1 MNEDGLKQP
10 VRAAPHRL
18 STQQFLFGLVAA
30 VLIPLLAFTAFLLVR
45 YSVTERERYER
56 EAAQIARHVALV
68 IDSELKGFIALLQG
82 LATSTA
88 LARGDLA
95 QFHGEA
101 TRLVAGRDQII
112 VLRDLGAR
120 QILNT
125 RRPFGEALPP
135 AVPLSPA
142 DQEAF
147 AAGRPTISDVYASPI
162 SAEARIAVAIPVT
175 ASGSPP
181 YILAITVPT
190 SSIRDALRPAVPP
203 GAWIIGIG
211 DRAGTFVTRSARHE
225 EVTGKPGVPDYLAKA
240 VGGSGTLTS
249 YNFEGTALLAGYY
262 RSDFSGWLY
271 AANIPQK
278 QVEGPVWQ
286 SLAVFATLGTGAL
299 TLSVFLAYLFGKR
312 FTAAT
317 TGLAQRAAALGAGR
331 PVTPLSTRVAE
342 LALVGDT
349 LVSAAG
355 AIEERTREL
364 QSVLS
369 RVPAIVSFTYDPE
382 ARQVIRNRFS
392 AQVLRLPETEP
403 GSLSPSVLD
412 APHVRMLKDGSP
424 LSRTELPLS
433 RAMRGERVEDE
444 EYTYAFTDG
453 TSRTLLTSATALRD
467 ERGTIVGAVAASLD
481 ITERK
486 RMEEQRRLLIN
497 ELNHR
502 VKNTLATVQSIVM
515 HTLRG
520 TDAKMDV
527 RKALVDRIIALSR
540 VHDVLTRENWAGAEL
555 REIIDN
561 LSNPYA
567 GGHRFIVNGP
577 AVRLPPSLALTLA
590 LSFHELVTNAAK
602 YGALSNERGA
612 VTISWQIVDA
622 PGEPLLKLRW
632 EEQDGPPVQPPDR
645 SGFGSELIRRSLA
658 AEAGGAVTID
668 YAATGVV
675 CVMETPIPRGT
686 KSPGN
691 GVSAH

>member
-1 MNEDGLKQP
+1 MTKDGSER
-10 VRAAPHRL
+10 RAAPRRF

-30 VLIPLLAFTAFLLVR
+30 VLIPLLAFTAFLLTR
-45 YSVTERERYER
+45 YSFTERARYER

-68 IDSELKGFIALLQG
+68 IDSELKGFVALLQG

-88 LARGDLA
+88 LARGDFA

-112 VLRDLGAR
+112 VLRDLSAR

-125 RRPFGEALPP
+125 QRPFGTALPP
-135 AVPLSPA
+135 AVPLPAA
-142 DQEAF
+142 DQAAF
-147 AAGRPTISDVYASPI
+147 AAGQPVISDVYASPI
-162 SAEARIAVAIPVT
+162 SGEARIAVALPIMDGGAPAYV
-175 ASGSPP
+175 
-181 YILAITVPT
+181 LAITVPT
-190 SSIRDALRPAVPP
+190 SRIRDALLPAVP
-203 GAWIIGIG
+203 ADWIVGVG
-211 DRAGTFVTRSARHE
+211 DRTGAFVTRSARHE
-225 EVTGKPGVPDYLAKA
+225 EVTGKPGVPDYVAKA
-240 VGGSGTLTS
+240 VGRSGTFTS

-271 AANIPQK
+271 AANIPQQ
-278 QVEGPVWQ
+278 QVEAPLWQ
-286 SLAVFATLGTGAL
+286 SLAVFAALDTGAL
-299 TLSVFLAYLFGKR
+299 TVSVFLAYLFGKG

-317 TGLAQRAAALGAGR
+317 TGLAQRAAALGEGR
-331 PVTPLSTRVAE
+331 PVTPITTRVAE

-382 ARQVIRNRFS
+382 ARQVVRNRFS

-403 GSLSPSVLD
+403 GSFSPSVLD
-412 APHVRMLKDGSP
+412 APHVRMLKDGQP
-424 LSRTELPLS
+424 LSRDELPLS

-444 EYTYAFTDG
+444 EYTYAFIDG

-520 TDAKMDV
+520 PDLKLDA
-527 RKALVDRIIALSR
+527 RKTLVDRIIALAQ
-540 VHDVLTRENWAGAEL
+540 VHDVLTRENWEGAEL
-555 REIIDN
+555 REIVAN
-561 LSNPYA
+561 VSNPFAA
-567 GGHRFIVNGP
+567 GRFAVTGP
-577 AVRLPPSLALTLA
+577 DVRLPPGLASTFALA
-590 LSFHELVTNAAK
+590 FHELATNAAK
-602 YGALSNERGA
+602 YGALSDDHGT
-612 VTISWQIVDA
+612 VTVSWQITES
-622 PGEPLLKLRW
+622 PGEPVLEVRW
-632 EEQDGPPVQPPDR
+632 KEHDGPPVRPPDR

-658 AEAGGAVTID
+658 AEAGGAVTLD
-668 YAATGVV
+668 YAADGLV
-675 CVMETPIPRGT
+675 CVMQTPIPRA
-686 KSPGN
+686 K
-691 GVSAH
+691 VSTG

>member
-1 MNEDGLKQP
+1 MNKDGSERP

-18 STQQFLFGLVAA
+18 STQRFLFGLVAA
-30 VLIPLLAFTAFLLVR
+30 VLIPLLAFTAFLLTR
-45 YSVTERERYER
+45 YSVTEHERYER

-88 LARGDLA
+88 LARGDFA

-112 VLRDLGAR
+112 VLRDPGAR

-125 RRPFGEALPP
+125 QRPFGESLPP
-135 AVPLSPA
+135 AVPLSAA
-142 DQEAF
+142 DQAAF
-147 AAGRPTISDVYASPI
+147 AAGRPIISDVYASPI
-162 SAEARIAVAIPVT
+162 SGEARIAVAVPVM
-175 ASGSPP
+175 ASGSP
-181 YILAITVPT
+181 YILAITTP
-190 SSIRDALRPAVPP
+190 SSAIRDALLPAVPA

-211 DRAGTFVTRSARHE
+211 DRAGTFVTRSTRHE

-240 VGGSGTLTS
+240 VGRSGTFTS
-249 YNFEGTALLAGYY
+249 YNFEGTALLAAYY

-278 QVEGPVWQ
+278 QVEAPLWQ
-286 SLAVFATLGTGAL
+286 SLFVFAILGTAAL
-299 TLSVFLAYLFGKR
+299 TLSVLLAYLFGR
-312 FTAAT
+312 GFTAAT
-317 TGLAQRAAALGAGR
+317 TGLAQRAAALGQGR
-331 PVTPLSTRVAE
+331 PVTPIATRVAE

-349 LVSAAG
+349 LVAAAG

-392 AQVLRLPETEP
+392 AQLLRLPETEP
-403 GSLSPSVLD
+403 GSFSPSVLD
-412 APHVRMLKDGSP
+412 APHVRMLKDGRP

-444 EYTYAFTDG
+444 EYSYAFTDG

-467 ERGTIVGAVAASLD
+467 ERGIIVGAVAASLD

-515 HTLRG
+515 HTLRSSDVKR
-520 TDAKMDV
+520 DA
-527 RKALVDRIIALSR
+527 RKTLVDRIIALSR
-540 VHDVLTRENWAGAEL
+540 VHDVLTRENWEGAEL

-561 LSNPYA
+561 LLNPYA
-567 GGHRFIVNGP
+567 GGHRFIVSGP
-577 AVRLPPSLALTLA
+577 AARLPPSLALTLA

-602 YGALSNERGA
+602 YGALSNEHGT

-622 PGEPLLKLRW
+622 PGEPLLKLHW
-632 EEQDGPPVQPPDR
+632 EEQDGPPVRPPDR

-658 AEAGGAVTID
+658 AEAGGAVTLD
-668 YAATGVV
+668 YLPGGLV
-675 CVMETPIPRGT
+675 CVMETPIPRAKVPTG
-686 KSPGN
+686 
-691 GVSAH
+691 